1 MFSKNQTTC
10 GNMAVKKHN
19 NDSVTVISGYEYVRY
34 VEANVT
40 DRWQVRQELIM
51 VL

>member
-19 NDSVTVISGYEYVRY
+19 NDSVTIVSGYEYVRY
-34 VEANVT
+34 AEANVT
-40 DRWQVRQELIM
+40 DRWQVR
-51 VL
+51 